1 MCCGSTGQALCALLI
16 GIRDLEEARVKAV
29 AQMRMNLRK
38 AYRRGRAARDQQS
51 PKSFHATL
59 VGIEGG

>member
-1 MCCGSTGQALCALLI
+1 M
-16 GIRDLEEARVKAV
+16 RDLEEARVKAV